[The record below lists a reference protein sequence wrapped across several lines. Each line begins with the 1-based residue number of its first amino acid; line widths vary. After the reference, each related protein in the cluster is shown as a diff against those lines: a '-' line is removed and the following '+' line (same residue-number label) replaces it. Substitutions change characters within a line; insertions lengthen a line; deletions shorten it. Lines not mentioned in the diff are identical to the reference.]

1 MLMVIKIVKSKSAPP
16 IAIPEIAPNE
26 IVLDA
31 IGDCV
36 LSPLVLILDLSCSG
50 MADTRN
56 SSIRLPSRR
65 V

>member
-1 MLMVIKIVKSKSAPP
+1 MVIRIVKSKSAPP

-36 LSPLVLILDLSCSG
+36 LSPLVLILVLACSG
-50 MADTRN
+50 IAGIRN
-56 SSIRLPSRR
+56 ASIRLPSRR

>member
-1 MLMVIKIVKSKSAPP
+1 MVIKIVKSKSAPP

-36 LSPLVLILDLSCSG
+36 LSSLVLVLALSCSG
-50 MADTRN
+50 IADTRN
-56 SSIRLPSRR
+56 PSIRISSRR